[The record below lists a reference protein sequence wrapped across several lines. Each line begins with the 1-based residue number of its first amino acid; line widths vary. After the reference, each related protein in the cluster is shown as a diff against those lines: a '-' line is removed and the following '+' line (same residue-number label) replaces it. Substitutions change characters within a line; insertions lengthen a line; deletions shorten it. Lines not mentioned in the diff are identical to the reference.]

1 MRRHVAGCCKKRS
14 PRGPISIDA
23 ETRDVIQNIYIRR
36 VEKRDGRLVNVDFDK
51 EESVKDPWKIDNS
64 PK

>member
-1 MRRHVAGCCKKRS
+1 LQEKKPARS
-14 PRGPISIDA
+14 DLDRCGN
-23 ETRDVIQNIYIRR
+23 RDVIQNIYIRR